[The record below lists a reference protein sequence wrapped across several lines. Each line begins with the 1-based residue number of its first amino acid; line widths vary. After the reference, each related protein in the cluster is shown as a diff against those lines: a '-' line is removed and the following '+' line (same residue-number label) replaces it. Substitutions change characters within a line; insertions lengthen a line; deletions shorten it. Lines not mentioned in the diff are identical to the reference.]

1 MTDPRASA
9 PDQEKR
15 LDQEKMEAKRR
26 SGMFSPISGSY
37 RLLRRWWRMAV
48 QAEVDQPAVIEKIK
62 ADCSFTPR
70 YSFLICM
77 SAGIAIL
84 GLLLSSPAVV
94 IGAMLLSPL
103 MYPIMGAG
111 FASATGDSAWLKD
124 TGWALFLGTIIAV
137 LFSAFVVLLSPLQ
150 TVTPEIASR
159 TRPNLFDLAVAL
171 FSGLAGAYA
180 MIRGGMG
187 TIVGVAI
194 ATALMPPLAVVGF
207 GLATANWAVFGGSLL
222 LYFTNLMTIA
232 LTATVMAW
240 LYGFRSYLSERQT
253 QFQIFA
259 MVVVFVGLAIPLGI
273 SLVRI
278 GHEANISRSANGYIK
293 DQFGPRAR
301 VSQIDIDFN
310 ASPVQVNASVFTP
323 VINPGAS
330 EQSSRVLSRAFRE
343 TIEVQI
349 EQYRV
354 ETGDDAAKAAL
365 AAVRA
370 KEQQQAVETQV
381 ARLRDNLALIAGVGP
396 EDVVVD
402 SAKRRAIVMAKPLP
416 GASLQTYRALEQRM
430 VSQMP
435 DWAINI
441 QPPPTSLPELVVAE
455 GELTSASKTKME
467 LISWAAL
474 RSPMTMSMSGAQADL
489 DLVATEMAKQNLFFS
504 NNKVDE
510 ESRGRVR
517 FVWMM
522 PESGEQE
529 TE

>member
-1 MTDPRASA
+1 MNDRSASSREA
-9 PDQEKR
+9 EKR
-15 LDQEKMEAKRR
+15 EAKQQA
-26 SGMFSPISGSY
+26 GMFSPITGSY
-37 RLLRRWWRMAV
+37 KLLKRWWRMAV

-124 TGWALFLGTIIAV
+124 TGWALFLGTIIAI
-137 LFSAFVVLLSPLQ
+137 LFSALVVLFSPLQ

-159 TRPNLFDLAVAL
+159 TRPNLFDLGVAV

-207 GLATANWAVFGGSLL
+207 GLATANWAVFGGSIL

-273 SLVRI
+273 SLVQI
-278 GHEANISRSANGYIK
+278 GHEANISRSANGFIK

-310 ASPVQVNASVFTP
+310 SDPVIVSASVFTP
-323 VINPGAS
+323 VIKPGAE
-330 EQSSRVLSRAFRE
+330 EQSSRILSRTFRE
-343 TIEVQI
+343 TIQVQI

-354 ETGDDAAKAAL
+354 ETGIDAAKAEL

-370 KEQQQAVETQV
+370 REQQQAVETQV
-381 ARLRDNLALIAGVGP
+381 TKLRESLALVAGVDP
-396 EDVVVD
+396 DDVVID
-402 SAKRRAIVMAKPLP
+402 SNRRRAIVMAKSLP
-416 GASLQTYRALEQRM
+416 GASLQTYYTLEQRM
-430 VSQMP
+430 SAQMN

-441 QPPPTSLPELVVAE
+441 QPPPTALPELVVTE
-455 GELTSASKTKME
+455 GALTTASKQRME
-467 LISWAAL
+467 WIGWAAQ
-474 RSPMTMSMSGAQADL
+474 RSPMVMTMSGSEEDMDIVARE
-489 DLVATEMAKQNLFFS
+489 LVRRNLFFARDPAEGNS
-504 NNKVDE
+504 
-510 ESRGRVR
+510 SGRVL
-517 FVWMM
+517 VKWLL
-522 PESGEQE
+522 PEQSGEQTIE
-529 TE
+529 